1 MLYESIR
8 ARQENLI
15 NQNPALIFISRTTR
29 TQGTDGGVVETPS
42 IIPAQ
47 TVRIY
52 ASSVRGIRVLSVDDG
67 GYHANRVK
75 KLIAKY
81 DANILSES
89 ATNLDTFSY
98 GGKNYK
104 VADVKDT
111 YTQGYIVFK
120 EVYIEETT

>member
-8 ARQENLI
+8 ARQEDLI
-15 NQNPALIFISRTTR
+15 NQNPATITISRTTR
-29 TQGTDGGVVETPS
+29 TQSTDGGYTEDTADLDS
-42 IIPAQ
+42 Q

-89 ATNLDTFSY
+89 AINLDTFSY

-104 VADVKDT
+104 VADVKDI